1 MNILMSIIGF
11 LNETLLSLG
20 GPFVNS
26 GIEKALNQDEETLF
40 EDFAKNT
47 FTSTID
53 VFPEAWRYL
62 AELFGGQIWLLLLLI
77 VFAITLVVDVVFR
90 IAIGGV
96 DYYLDKHK
104 KRFVGSI
111 TKSLK
116 APVSFYIWLS
126 GLTLAIITMMN
137 HFRVLLELKPYI
149 TEFKST
155 LGVIAVA
162 WFSVRWVRHIEIH
175 LKRLERKDSRWD
187 SVTVEA
193 GAKVF
198 KLTVFVVTGL
208 FVLSEMGVNLAGL
221 IAFGGVGAMA
231 VGFAAKDVI
240 GNVLGGLMLY
250 WDKPFS
256 TGDWIRSPDKEIEGT
271 VESIGWRLTVV
282 RTFDK
287 RPLYIPNGIFST
299 ISIENPSRMTNR
311 RIKQVIGLRYCDI
324 DKMAAVTS
332 GIKEMLKNHPE
343 IDQNQTTFVNFVAYN
358 NSTLDIMIYTFTKTT
373 VWVRYQEIQEDVLLK
388 VADVV
393 ASHGAEMAFPTRTLY
408 VEDSVKL
415 EPPGL
420 AEIPTNK

>member
-1 MNILMSIIGF
+1 MNIFMPIVGF
-11 LNETLLSLG
+11 LNEMLLSFA

-26 GIEKALNQDEETLF
+26 DIEKALNQDEQTLF
-40 EDFAKNT
+40 EDFAKSSFTNT
-47 FTSTID
+47 VD
-53 VFPEAWRYL
+53 AFPEVWRYL

-77 VFAITLVVDVVFR
+77 VFVITLLVDVAFR
-90 IAIGGV
+90 VAIGGL
-96 DYYLDKHK
+96 DRYLVKHR
-104 KRFVGSI
+104 KRFTGTI
-111 TKSLK
+111 TQSLR

-126 GLTLAIITMMN
+126 GLILAMITMMN
-137 HFRVLLELKPYI
+137 HFRVFVELKPYL
-149 TEFKST
+149 TDFKST

-162 WFSVRWVRHIEIH
+162 WFSVRWVRHIEVY

-193 GAKVF
+193 GAKMF

-208 FVLSEMGVNLAGL
+208 FVLSELGVNLAGL

-343 IDQNQTTFVNFVAYN
+343 IDQDQTTFVNFVAYN
-358 NSTLDIMIYTFTKTT
+358 SSTLDIMIYTFTKTT

-388 VADVV
+388 IADIVAAHD
-393 ASHGAEMAFPTRTLY
+393 AEMAFPTRTLY

-415 EPPGL
+415 ESPGL
-420 AEIPTNK
+420 AEMSQTK

>member
-1 MNILMSIIGF
+1 
-11 LNETLLSLG
+11 
-20 GPFVNS
+20 
-26 GIEKALNQDEETLF
+26 
-40 EDFAKNT
+40 
-47 FTSTID
+47 
-53 VFPEAWRYL
+53 
-62 AELFGGQIWLLLLLI
+62 
-77 VFAITLVVDVVFR
+77 
-90 IAIGGV
+90 
-96 DYYLDKHK
+96 
-104 KRFVGSI
+104 
-111 TKSLK
+111 
-116 APVSFYIWLS
+116 
-126 GLTLAIITMMN
+126 
-137 HFRVLLELKPYI
+137 
-149 TEFKST
+149 
-155 LGVIAVA
+155 
-162 WFSVRWVRHIEIH
+162 
-175 LKRLERKDSRWD
+175 
-187 SVTVEA
+187 
-193 GAKVF
+193 
-198 KLTVFVVTGL
+198 
-208 FVLSEMGVNLAGL
+208 
-221 IAFGGVGAMA
+221 
-231 VGFAAKDVI
+231 
-240 GNVLGGLMLY
+240 MLY

-415 EPPGL
+415 ESPGL
-420 AEIPTNK
+420 AEIPTSK